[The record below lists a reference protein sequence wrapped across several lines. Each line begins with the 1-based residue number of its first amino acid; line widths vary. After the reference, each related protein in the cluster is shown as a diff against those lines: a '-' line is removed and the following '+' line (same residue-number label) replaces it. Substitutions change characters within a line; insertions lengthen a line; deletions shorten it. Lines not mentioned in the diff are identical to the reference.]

1 MDTTEL
7 WGKGWS
13 LRPEQ
18 DPRTMEF
25 LGTITKGGTVYT
37 YYRDDSGKIL
47 YDSELIGSKEPWMIR
62 ADKAARRHRI
72 HN

>member
-1 MDTTEL
+1 MNMTEL

-18 DPRTMEF
+18 DPRI
-25 LGTITKGGTVYT
+25 LGTITRGGAVYT
-37 YYRDDSGKIL
+37 YYRDDNGKIL
-47 YDSELIGSKEPWMIR
+47 YDSEPIGGKEPWMIR